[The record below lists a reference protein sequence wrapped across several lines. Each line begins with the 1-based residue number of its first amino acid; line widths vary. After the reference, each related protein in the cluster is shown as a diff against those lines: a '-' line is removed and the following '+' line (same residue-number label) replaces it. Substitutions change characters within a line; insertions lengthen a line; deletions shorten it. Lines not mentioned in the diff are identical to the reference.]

1 METIDLGVKPEEM
14 YGGLPPAGPAQMGNE
29 KRYPSFRYEGPKDL
43 DLPDEGTMEIKFR
56 KVSETERKSTG
67 GDRYECCVEV
77 LCICE
82 VEGEDEEKGEDAAP
96 KSAEEALDKIAEAV
110 MAAKKG

>member
-1 METIDLGVKPEEM
+1 MESIDLGVKPDEM
-14 YGGLPPAGPAQMGNE
+14 YGGMPTSAPTQMGNE

-82 VEGEDEEKGEDAAP
+82 VEGEDEDETEDAP
-96 KSAEEALDKIAEAV
+96 KSAEEALDRIAEAV